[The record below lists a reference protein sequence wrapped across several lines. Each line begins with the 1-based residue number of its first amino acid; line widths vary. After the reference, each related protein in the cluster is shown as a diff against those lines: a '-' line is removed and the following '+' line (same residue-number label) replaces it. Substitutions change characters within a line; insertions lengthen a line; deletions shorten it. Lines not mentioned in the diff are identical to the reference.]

1 MTTQHS
7 SNEICDM
14 YDRLERWGEGGEDS
28 PEFNPDS
35 DLATVTHQ
43 RATTCDSGK
52 KYAMICRTLVVRP
65 PLQAL
70 AQPELS
76 IFTVMD
82 DDKCSPET
90 NYMIIR
96 MQEYIQTDTS
106 STYRECESYKRRL
119 SF

>member
-1 MTTQHS
+1 M
-7 SNEICDM
+7 
-14 YDRLERWGEGGEDS
+14 GGNS

-82 DDKCSPET
+82 DDKYSPET

-96 MQEYIQTDTS
+96 MQEYIQTDTDRYFLALS
-106 STYRECESYKRRL
+106 GVREL
-119 SF
+119 

>member
-1 MTTQHS
+1 MKFATCMTGS
-7 SNEICDM
+7 RDG
-14 YDRLERWGEGGEDS
+14 RGDS

-52 KYAMICRTLVVRP
+52 KYAMICRTLVVPP
-65 PLQAL
+65 PLQSL

-96 MQEYIQTDTS
+96 MQEYIQTDTDRYFLALS
-106 STYRECESYKRRL
+106 GVREV
-119 SF
+119 